1 MDRLNEKMVEKERI
15 KWLHRS
21 RKSKLKTGNLPS
33 AEAFSTG
40 LEKSSKVVGAPLDI
54 GRKPAEAEV
63 FSAGLAPKGVGA
75 LRDFVPEEVRVS
87 FQQAWIQKV

>member
-75 LRDFVPEEVRVS
+75 LLDIGGKPTEAGDDW
-87 FQQAWIQKV
+87 QDAW